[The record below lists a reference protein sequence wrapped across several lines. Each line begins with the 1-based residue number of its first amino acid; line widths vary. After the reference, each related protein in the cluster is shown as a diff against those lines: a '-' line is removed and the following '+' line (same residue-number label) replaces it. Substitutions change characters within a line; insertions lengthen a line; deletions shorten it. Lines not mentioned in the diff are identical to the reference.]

1 MDSLVTGIQRA
12 SGLMVVTPRQVAT
25 LARKSKRAWLAAA
38 LSAACLTAAMA
49 QNPQPDPRAE
59 RSEERA
65 GFERTRR
72 IPSMDIEALAGSADA
87 VARGHALREL
97 SARFDEHRGWLDAA
111 LAARGSA
118 LARAVIYQALQ
129 HRYDGAVPFFP
140 SRRTRWLSQDA
151 LTAMILDAVEMSD
164 APLSALAKGTL
175 IALKDERVP
184 DLLKETIDRLGR
196 GGGALDEERARMVA
210 SCTAVVAI
218 DVISTWA
225 YVGTHVSPMP
235 PGATP
240 LALAEE
246 GVRVVRTG
254 RDFEANLAMH
264 HKVELARLPYTEA
277 LIMAELAQTE
287 GITQTVRTKANRIA
301 AKKFGAFLD
310 YLKAQPEPA
319 RYRFPGHLALA
330 TRYPALP
337 TREVLNAA
345 RGTTVNPVEGCR

>member
-1 MDSLVTGIQRA
+1 MDSLVTRIQRA
-12 SGLMVVTPRQVAT
+12 SGPVLALPRHAAT
-25 LARKSKRAWLAAA
+25 LARMSTRVWVGAAVG
-38 LSAACLTAAMA
+38 AACLTAAMA

-59 RSEERA
+59 RGEERA
-65 GFERTRR
+65 GFERTPR
-72 IPSMDIEALAGSADA
+72 IPSMDIEGLAGSPDA
-87 VARGHALREL
+87 GARGHALREL

-111 LAARGSA
+111 LAARGST

-151 LTAMILDAVEMSD
+151 LAAMILDAVEMSD
-164 APLSALAKGTL
+164 EPLSALAKGTL

-196 GGGALDEERARMVA
+196 SGGALDEDRARTVA

-218 DVISTWA
+218 DLIATWA
-225 YVGTHVSPMP
+225 YVGTHVSPLP

-254 RDFEANLAMH
+254 RDFEANLAMQH
-264 HKVELARLPYTEA
+264 RIELARLPYTEA

-301 AKKFGAFLD
+301 AKKFGAFLA
-310 YLKAQPEPA
+310 YLQAQPEPT
-319 RYRFPGHLALA
+319 RYRFPGHVTLA

-337 TREVLNAA
+337 TREVLNGA
-345 RGTTVNPVEGCR
+345 RGTTVNPIEGCR